1 MERSSSHGG
10 FHFTLSLPEHTI
22 FSGRLH
28 FEPLS
33 RFFDVDFPEKQDIIE
48 DNEEKG
54 TLEINI
60 VGSHMNESFCVSKT
74 GVRMNFR
81 QEKRNKL

>member
-1 MERSSSHGG
+1 M
-10 FHFTLSLPEHTI
+10 SLPEHTI

-33 RFFDVDFPEKQDIIE
+33 RFFDVDFPEKQDIVE
-48 DNEEKG
+48 GSDKG

-74 GVRMNFR
+74 GV
-81 QEKRNKL
+81 